1 MEKLPIG
8 RPSKSQEKQK
18 RLHYSVWV
26 TESEKKLIDGL
37 ASQAGLPASQF
48 FLTQVIDKQIKTQR
62 KKAWPKSIEPYML
75 GINKISGM
83 LSLIAL
89 KTKDRDMQQS
99 NNWLQSSECIKW
111 LNKLILLRVFE
122 DFEFPQLKNSI
133 TIIEEKSRLLF
144 WQIDTRNDFHGKSE
158 ILELVNNVNKIALNL
173 LSSFQK
179 HYLED
184 NTPKV
189 FEQFWSAEMDIHQE
203 IKKIKNELLKL

>member
-1 MEKLPIG
+1 MELNTKG
-8 RPSKSQEKQK
+8 RPPKSTEKQK

-99 NNWLQSSECIKW
+99 NNWLHSSECIKW

-122 DFEFPQLKNSI
+122 DFELPQLKNSL
-133 TIIEEKSRLLF
+133 TIMEEKSRLLF
-144 WQIDTRNDFHGKSE
+144 WQINNTNGFQGKNE
-158 ILELVNNVNKIALNL
+158 ILELVNKINQIALNL
-173 LSSFQK
+173 LSSFHK

-184 NTPKV
+184 NTPKI
-189 FEQFWSAEMDIHQE
+189 FEQFWSVEMDIHQE
-203 IKKIKNELLKL
+203 IKKIKDELLKL